1 MDSKVLQ
8 LWQQPETLRICAA
21 RRAARRRSRRRSER
35 CDNEKRARARRRP
48 ADASRPEAGLDRPRS
63 RPPEGEH
70 EERPNFRK
78 ENSEQGSSMCVSA
91 LRLDHN
97 IEG

>member
-1 MDSKVLQ
+1 VDSLVVVH
-8 LWQQPETLRICAA
+8 WQPPDALRICAA

-35 CDNEKRARARRRP
+35 CDDEKRARARRRP

-78 ENSEQGSSMCVSA
+78 KN
-91 LRLDHN
+91 
-97 IEG
+97 